1 MKASSIGRGPI
12 VLGVAT
18 KRHEESTRYEL
29 GGVTG
34 VLAAVSVIVH
44 YYDIKQ
50 GSIELALDGESAK
63 NESASTDFLLAGQ
76 SSFDLLQDIHR
87 RLELLPITVKFRWVE
102 GHQREKGKT
111 LDWWG
116 KQNDLVDA
124 IAKDFLKQHTTTW
137 QYKLSRLWYEKW
149 TVLINRKK
157 QTSLNHKKL
166 YEALVEPIITDYW
179 RTHHDTPIADASKID
194 WQASYLSLIHI

>member
-1 MKASSIGRGPI
+1 MNLIPGSAEDQSAYRS
-12 VLGVAT
+12 
-18 KRHEESTRYEL
+18 EL

-76 SSFDLLQDIHR
+76 SSFDLLQDIHH

-102 GHQREKGKT
+102 GHQIKKGKT

-116 KQNDLVDA
+116 KQNDLVDG
-124 IAKDFLKQHTTTW
+124 IAKKFLKQNTSTW
-137 QYKLSRLWYEKW
+137 QYKLFSQLWYEKW
-149 TVLINRKK
+149 TVFTN
-157 QTSLNHKKL
+157 Q
-166 YEALVEPIITDYW
+166 
-179 RTHHDTPIADASKID
+179 
-194 WQASYLSLIHI
+194 